1 MGQVNMGA
9 TYIKLLKV
17 VFPKEKRAYMHLRHF
32 TKYIKVLGGS
42 ILKYF
47 TLQWLR
53 FLWFRYKVWTIERK
67 L

>member
-9 TYIKLLKV
+9 TYIKLFK
-17 VFPKEKRAYMHLRHF
+17 KKTYMHLRHF

-53 FLWFRYKVWTIERK
+53 FLWFRYKVWTIEKEVIIRK
-67 L
+67 Q